1 MPDSST
7 LHYRGKDPTLQAKPS
22 RPSERFFILAVPG
35 RPNNGQRGRTAKKFG
50 ILLPAPSPPFSSSV
64 EEKPLVNP
72 FKSAYN
78 ERRGKDR
85 ETRRASVSR
94 EQPSGARLRRALRFH
109 HGSQPATSRAGAPDT
124 AQKKGRHFALI
135 WVAPRSTLL
144 SVPETGRS

>member
-22 RPSERFFILAVPG
+22 FSLASPSILAA
-35 RPNNGQRGRTAKKFG
+35 RWRRHNGQTGPAAKKFG
-50 ILLPAPSPPFSSSV
+50 ILRSASNGFPLLSN
-64 EEKPLVNP
+64 EKPLVNP